1 MYLCFHTVFTTEGVI
16 IPFDLHFAVM
26 VKILS
31 SCICSPVAV
40 QSAMRQDVSHLV
52 AVTDKALSTVLVGSR
67 GSGPIYAPISFFLAG
82 DLFFQSPQNSE
93 KNRQTV
99 NKERLFY

>member
-1 MYLCFHTVFTTEGVI
+1 MMPRYLFLRSVPLFHTVITTEGVI

-31 SCICSPVAV
+31 SCLCSPVVV

-52 AVTDKALSTVLVGSR
+52 AVTDKALSTVLVGR
-67 GSGPIYAPISFFLAG
+67 ANGPYYCLLG
-82 DLFFQSPQNSE
+82 
-93 KNRQTV
+93 
-99 NKERLFY
+99 